1 VPLSHP
7 SPSPSLTPADGPS
20 SSPSPVL
27 STSLLGTKQ
36 KEPTTC
42 LQYLPPQQPQP
53 FHGNVIL
60 GNEPDNSFCEMRQVL
75 CSGAFNLRQHVEGRK
90 HKGKIEELEHI
101 RKCEGEKANQ
111 HLQGARH
118 REKLQELEYGKDGG
132 EVLNRPK
139 WCELCKLFGVQV
151 NMILSNI
158 LKAKSMPLG

>member
-1 VPLSHP
+1 
-7 SPSPSLTPADGPS
+7 
-20 SSPSPVL
+20 
-27 STSLLGTKQ
+27 
-36 KEPTTC
+36 
-42 LQYLPPQQPQP
+42 
-53 FHGNVIL
+53 
-60 GNEPDNSFCEMRQVL
+60 MRQVL